1 MAPPKTLADPVLLG
15 QIVRYGISG
24 VALTLFYSA
33 VYWGA
38 ATQAGIAPL
47 IANTLAFLL
56 TVAIGYPVHSRWSFA
71 GHGQR
76 GGAGPVKFLVVNI
89 AAFALNSFWVWLIV
103 ERMAQSV
110 ELSLVPIV
118 FVTPVLQFLANRYW
132 AFG

>member
-1 MAPPKTLADPVLLG
+1 MAPPKPLADPVLLG

-56 TVAIGYPVHSRWSFA
+56 TVEQALFLINIHR
-71 GHGQR
+71 GQR
-76 GGAGPVKFLVVNI
+76 GGAGPVKFLVVNV
-89 AAFALNSFWVWLIV
+89 AAFSLNSFWVWLIV
-103 ERMAQSV
+103 ERLGQSV
-110 ELSLVPIV
+110 ELSLVPII